1 MIQFALTLSY
11 ILHLKLEI
19 SQLVYLLAQ
28 MRQDLLFCSCER
40 CDPDLI
46 LKSTNSVHTCK
57 KSRPKKS
64 DLPLES
70 QVMGV
75 CWWNSRNL
83 KRKINHGLIN
93 KYFFFN
99 VQELLKSIGRVN
111 WKIFLSFQ
119 IATVAAQ
126 LPVSKSAQICHR
138 QKGHEWDFSI
148 SICIVIILVMFLTVA
163 KALIIE
169 QSQSQFSSSIILTSS
184 WQ

>member
-40 CDPDLI
+40 CNPDLI

-126 LPVSKSAQICHR
+126 LPVSKSAQICQR

-148 SICIVIILVMFLTVA
+148 SICIVIFLVMFLTLA
-163 KALIIE
+163 KALTIE
-169 QSQSQFSSSIILTSS
+169 QSQFSSSIILTSS